1 MDAVTRSGEPTPE
14 RMQRVDFAW
23 QQEIQ
28 CLKDHYKTEI
38 RMLQDTHDK
47 EKRALK
53 QENHK
58 LRSDV
63 RIQKIINIKLR
74 RNNATMMEAGAA
86 LQTEL
91 QQVKLS
97 MKKLQ
102 ENKDVDKIEIMH
114 RREKRILMERAR
126 ELKNFVRSLKMTN
139 NNLKKDREERVEN
152 QNKLQQELTKLRAI
166 NNNVQKKFETVLV
179 TEERLRTELARM
191 KTANKNLN
199 KYSEFCEEEEQNL
212 TTRIQELQKEME
224 SLESKTKACEEEK
237 QILTARIQELQKDM
251 EAMKNNASA
260 QSLQLVGSNSER
272 QQDHQCVTAIADD
285 GKVSINNFQFV
296 RRLGEGAFGTVVLAK
311 GKIHGGPEQ
320 LYAIKSIQKQS
331 INSSNICDLMAEK
344 ETLMLTSGHP
354 FITTLYCCFQDKDH
368 VFFAMEYMSGGDL
381 KNQLDNVGV
390 FSEEKAKFYAAEI
403 SLAVQYLHLHGI
415 LHRDLKLE
423 NVLVDSDGH
432 CKIADFGL
440 CKLGLFRHCRAWTQC
455 GTPFCMAPE
464 IVKNFPYGQGVDWWA
479 VGVIIFEMMT
489 GNPPFY
495 YNDQEDDLDDE
506 RTRDGL
512 NKKILHDEVQFP
524 EHMSLAAK
532 SILTQLLMK
541 DPKQRLGSN
550 GLFDEIREHP
560 FFKGIDWKA
569 LQEKRVKPP
578 EKENFAKNPER
589 DNETFSKVLKVNS
602 SPRNNQNLFEG
613 FSFIN
618 YKIREQ
624 ER

>member
-1 MDAVTRSGEPTPE
+1 
-14 RMQRVDFAW
+14 
-23 QQEIQ
+23 
-28 CLKDHYKTEI
+28 
-38 RMLQDTHDK
+38 
-47 EKRALK
+47 
-53 QENHK
+53 
-58 LRSDV
+58 
-63 RIQKIINIKLR
+63 
-74 RNNATMMEAGAA
+74 MEAGAA

>member
-1 MDAVTRSGEPTPE
+1 
-14 RMQRVDFAW
+14 
-23 QQEIQ
+23 
-28 CLKDHYKTEI
+28 
-38 RMLQDTHDK
+38 
-47 EKRALK
+47 
-53 QENHK
+53 
-58 LRSDV
+58 
-63 RIQKIINIKLR
+63 
-74 RNNATMMEAGAA
+74 MEAGAA

-179 TEERLRTELARM
+179 TEERLRTELAQM